1 MTLTTTP
8 HRQLYVCGV
17 AIVSFNLPYL
27 SVPPSLATFA
37 AASSAT
43 ADVEA
48 QSRSSAG
55 SADAMSCMMSQ
66 IVGQM
71 AAGQIVSCVASRQ
84 RKCADTT
91 STVPIQPALCRFTV
105 LAISTAKI

>member
-1 MTLTTTP
+1 
-8 HRQLYVCGV
+8 VCGV
-17 AIVSFNLPYL
+17 TIVSFNLPYL

-71 AAGQIVSCVASRQ
+71 AAGQIVSCVASRE

-91 STVPIQPALCRFTV
+91 GTVPIQLAQCRFTV